1 MQHGSVGF
9 SSKKGDYPSPE
20 SATKS
25 ATNSYYHQIKNVA
38 IWILNLL
45 LRSIK
50 GSKPTTPPPA
60 PYVAVLIKVAKK
72 LHLHLSHLAINLPF
86 PCNPSILVCSIV
98 ERVPLKHSHSRKDS
112 RSHR

>member
-20 SATKS
+20 SAT
-25 ATNSYYHQIKNVA
+25 NSYFHQIKNVA

-60 PYVAVLIKVAKK
+60 PYVAVLIKVVKK
-72 LHLHLSHLAINLPF
+72 TPSPSLS
-86 PCNPSILVCSIV
+86 PCN
-98 ERVPLKHSHSRKDS
+98 
-112 RSHR
+112 